1 MLTRPLTPGR
11 LLTWRRCRLGLHGG
25 AFCAASLQK
34 CYRGE
39 LEIQI
44 CQSSQ
49 RLQVPLLGRGL
60 EPRLEFSPEELKL
73 GPLLPQSGGEEGTV
87 VVKNP
92 CEAYSLEFDQQHLA
106 EEQVRGKVCAH
117 SCRLPA
123 LQHSQACA
131 REMGAVRRAK
141 PGGIPGLASSAGR
154 LRRDLDNP
162 CHWGEGVWE
171 GMAWLGS
178 LFTWRRSRNSSC
190 LWFLFPLCTA
200 ATDTER

>member
-1 MLTRPLTPGR
+1 M
-11 LLTWRRCRLGLHGG
+11 TWRRCQLGLHGG

-39 LEIQI
+39 LQIQV

-49 RLQVPLLGRGL
+49 RLQVPVLGRGL
-60 EPRLEFSPEELKL
+60 EPQLESSPAELEL
-73 GPLLPQSGGEEGTV
+73 GPLLPQSHGEKGPV
-87 VVKNP
+87 VVESP
-92 CEAYSLEFDQQHLA
+92 CEVCSLEPDQQQLA

-117 SCRLPA
+117 CCRFPA
-123 LQHSQACA
+123 LQHAQACA
-131 REMGAVRRAK
+131 REMGALRRAK
-141 PGGIPGLASSAGR
+141 PGGIPGLGSSAGW

-162 CHWGEGVWE
+162 CRWGDRMWE

-178 LFTWRRSRNSSC
+178 LFTWGRSRNSSC

-200 ATDTER
+200 PTDSER